1 MNTCRRFSSMLRKSD
16 KVRMNSFWLYP
27 FWLYLT
33 FNTVVA
39 LVKIIKSRKVARLF
53 KYLASPKLLQSV
65 YEGEIWCLSTV
76 TFWEKVDFCNSR
88 QVYCSRLYG
97 IAIFLD
103 NSNLRYKTYWAVHKR
118 RRNFWAIFYTPL
130 PDVGISTNWFA

>member
-53 KYLASPKLLQSV
+53 KYLVSPQLLQSV
-65 YEGEIWCLSTV
+65 YEGEIWCLFTV
-76 TFWEKVDFCNSR
+76 TFLEKVEFCNSSQIYFLGVIGI
-88 QVYCSRLYG
+88 QVVYASESHEDWLNNLVFLINTSCYCRASEV
-97 IAIFLD
+97 
-103 NSNLRYKTYWAVHKR
+103 K
-118 RRNFWAIFYTPL
+118 
-130 PDVGISTNWFA
+130 